1 MGKHIGFISTRFA
14 GTDGVTLEASKWA
27 QVFRQMGHQCFW
39 FAGELDK
46 NPDRSFLAPEAFFHH
61 KKNQW
66 INERI
71 LGKTARSSE
80 VTDAI
85 HSLKTFLKVR
95 IKEFIEKF
103 SIDLLVPQ
111 NALTIPMHVPLGIAI
126 TEIIAE
132 TQIPTIAHH
141 HDFYW
146 ERTRFSVNAVGDYT
160 RMAFPPN
167 LTNMEHVVI
176 NSAAQEELALR
187 TGIASTIIPNILDFE
202 NPPPVDSERTLKL
215 RRNIGL
221 APDDIVILQPTRI
234 VQRKGIEHAIELVK
248 DLKDSR
254 CKLLISHEAGD
265 EGYEYAEWLKGDAK
279 DQGVDLRLFSIRMRD
294 PWHELAAAESEYTLL
309 DVYPCADF
317 VTYPSLYE
325 GFGNAFLEA
334 VYFKKPMLINRYA
347 TFVRD
352 IEPKGFDLIAMDG
365 FLTAKNVRQ
374 VKDVLFSSERRQ
386 KMVDHNYK
394 VATRYY
400 SYSVLRRWLN
410 NLLTNFFGMEAQFQ

>member
-39 FAGELDK
+39 FAGQLDK
-46 NPDRSFLAPEAFFHH
+46 HPERSMRVPEAFFQHEQ
-61 KKNQW
+61 NQW

-71 LGKTARSSE
+71 LGKKARSSS
-80 VTDAI
+80 VTDMI
-85 HSLKTFLKVR
+85 QSMKTLLKVR
-95 IKEFIEKF
+95 IKEFIDTF
-103 SIDLLVPQ
+103 AIDLLVPQ

-146 ERTRFSVNAVGDYT
+146 ERTRFFVNAVGDYI

-167 LTNMEHVVI
+167 LPNMEHVVI

-187 TGIASTIIPNILDFE
+187 TGIASIIIPNILDFD
-202 NPPPVDSERTLKL
+202 NPQPVDKKCILSL
-215 RRNIGL
+215 RETIGL
-221 APDDIVILQPTRI
+221 KPDDIMFLQPTRI
-234 VQRKGIEHAIELVK
+234 VQRKGIEHAI
-248 DLKDSR
+248 DLIEDLGDPR
-254 CKLLISHEAGD
+254 CKLVICHEAGD
-265 EGYEYAEWLKGDAK
+265 EGFEYAEWLTEEARDR
-279 DQGVDLRLFSIRMRD
+279 GVDLLLFGMCMRD
-294 PWHELAAAESEYTLL
+294 PWSEKEKKESEYTLF

-317 VTYPSLYE
+317 ITYPSLYE

-334 VYFKKPMLINRYA
+334 IYFKKPMLINRYA
-347 TFVRD
+347 IFVRD

-365 FLTAKNVRQ
+365 FLTQKTVQ
-374 VKDVLFSSERRQ
+374 KVKEVIASPEYRD
-386 KMVDHNYK
+386 KMVNHNYR

-400 SYSVLRRWLN
+400 SYSVLRRWLKT
-410 NLLTNFFGMEAQFQ
+410 LMSNFFGLQA